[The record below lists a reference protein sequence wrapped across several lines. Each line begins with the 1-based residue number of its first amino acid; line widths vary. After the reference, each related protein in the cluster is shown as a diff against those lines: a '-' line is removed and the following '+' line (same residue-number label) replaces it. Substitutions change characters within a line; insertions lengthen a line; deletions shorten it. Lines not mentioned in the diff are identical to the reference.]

1 MCFYDLMNKDI
12 QHSQNYTTY
21 GYLPYTF
28 VALHF
33 QLAAV
38 LSQKIKYP
46 TTQGE
51 VFLIKRKTF
60 FTIKW
65 TLPIYSFSFNCV
77 KVNAKMNQ
85 NQSIITTML
94 QDLKANVRA
103 TNSRSTIICDIIP
116 FTLPIISPTLRPVC
130 EIVLMVSIFKK
141 MLLTFYKLNS

>member
-21 GYLPYTF
+21 GYLPFTF

-46 TTQGE
+46 TTQAE
-51 VFLIKRKTF
+51 VYLSIKFPFLSNTLIISGFYYYYF
-60 FTIKW
+60 F
-65 TLPIYSFSFNCV
+65 

-85 NQSIITTML
+85 NQSIVTTML
-94 QDLKANVRA
+94 QDLRANVRV
-103 TNSRSTIICDIIP
+103 TNSRATIIRDIIP
-116 FTLPIISPTLRPVC
+116 FSLPIISPTLRPVC
-130 EIVLMVSIFKK
+130 RNLILFS
-141 MLLTFYKLNS
+141 